1 MFVHTFEMTDSIKIH
16 YTITRINF
24 KKTPKNK
31 KKLKKNFFLAISSF
45 YFASARADPVCE
57 AASWQL

>member
-16 YTITRINF
+16 YTITRIN
-24 KKTPKNK
+24 KKNQQNNK
-31 KKLKKNFFLAISSF
+31 KPFFLAISSF
-45 YFASARADPVCE
+45 YFASARPDPVCE